1 MKKKIA
7 IFTGAGISA
16 ESGISTFRDIKDGL
30 WYNYKVDDVA
40 TIEGWRKDRSKVLEF
55 HNMLRSKLPTV
66 EPNDA
71 HRALAALEEEYDVT
85 VITQNVDNL
94 HERGGSTNIIHLHG
108 ELTKARGC
116 MYDNKPSPLDEVID
130 IGYNEIHMGDKCQ
143 TTGSQLRPHIV
154 WFGEYPFGVQE
165 AYKAVE
171 EADIL
176 LVIGTSLQISY
187 TLDMLNQ
194 VSREGDELYGGKE
207 ACDIYYIDPSP
218 MQYLTNYGLKVNYI
232 RKSAT
237 EGVTELVQTLITKA
251 KEENV

>member
-7 IFTGAGISA
+7 VFTGAGVSQ

-40 TIEGWRKDRSKVLEF
+40 TIEGWKKDRAKVLEF

-85 VITQNVDNL
+85 IITQNVDNL

-116 MYDNKPSPLDEVID
+116 MYDHKSSQFDVIHD
-130 IGYNEIHMGDKCQ
+130 IGYNEINMGDKCDK
-143 TTGSQLRPHIV
+143 TGSQLRPHIV
-154 WFGEYPFGVQE
+154 WFGEYPYGIIE
-165 AYKAVE
+165 AYRAIEK
-171 EADIL
+171 ADIL
-176 LVIGTSLQISY
+176 IVVGTSLQITY

-194 VSREGDELYGGKE
+194 ISREAK
-207 ACDIYYIDPSP
+207 IYYIDPSP
-218 MQYLTNYGLKVNYI
+218 MQYLTNYGLKVEYI
-232 RKSAT
+232 RKKASD
-237 EGVTELVQTLITKA
+237 GVSELVNNLLVQANGGLEKSL
-251 KEENV
+251 

>member
-1 MKKKIA
+1 
-7 IFTGAGISA
+7 
-16 ESGISTFRDIKDGL
+16 
-30 WYNYKVDDVA
+30 
-40 TIEGWRKDRSKVLEF
+40 
-55 HNMLRSKLPTV
+55 MLRSKLPTV

-108 ELTKARGC
+108 ELIKARGC
-116 MYDNKPSPLDEVID
+116 MYDNKQSPLDEVID
-130 IGYNEIHMGDKCQ
+130 IGYNEIQIGDKCPI
-143 TTGSQLRPHIV
+143 TGSQLRPHIV

-165 AYKAVE
+165 AFQAVH

-194 VSREGDELYGGKE
+194 VSRE
-207 ACDIYYIDPSP
+207 ADIYYIDPSP